1 MLTCLGKMGASKT
14 REELCLSSHSVDRA
28 RTLGISLLWALGFA
42 GMAFL
47 VTHKKAASFDAAV
60 IRQVQGWETPW
71 LTPVMKF
78 FTIIGT
84 GVPVVAITAAILF
97 ILHRFFRNGRELLLF
112 LFAVIGSSLLN
123 PLLKSVFHLQRPTL
137 HRLVEQTGYG
147 FPSGHAMGAFSLYG
161 ITAYLF
167 WRHIRSKKG
176 LIVWIAVSAFLILAI
191 GISRIYLGVHYPSDV
206 VGGYLAS
213 GCWVFACIGIFQLES

>member
-1 MLTCLGKMGASKT
+1 MCG
-14 REELCLSSHSVDRA
+14 LS
-28 RTLGISLLWALGFA
+28 FA
-42 GMAFL
+42 GMAIL

-78 FTIIGT
+78 FTAIGT
-84 GVPVVAITAAILF
+84 GVPLVALTVAILF
-97 ILHRFFRNGRELLLF
+97 ILYRFFRHRRELILF
-112 LFAVIGSSLLN
+112 LVAVIGSSLLN

-161 ITAYLF
+161 ITAYLL
-167 WRHIRSKKG
+167 WRHIRSKTG
-176 LIVWIAVSAFLILAI
+176 RIVLIAVSIFLVLAI
-191 GISRIYLGVHYPSDV
+191 GLSRIYLGVHYPSDV

-213 GCWVFACIGIFQLES
+213 GCWVFACIGVFQSKS